1 MGFYT
6 VKPESLESLESLPH
20 LFRTCSK
27 PLYPQSAAD
36 IAALLVIAAFSAI
49 YLLRGTVWDRPD
61 SHHYILFERPQQNDD
76 HKHPRLEA
84 TRNIAQ
90 KLEESDN
97 DCVIFWGSQSGTG
110 EGFARRL
117 AKECQQ
123 RFSLATIVA
132 DLSDYDPETIRLVP
146 LSKLVVFILSTYG
159 EGDPSD
165 NALGFWDWVTKDL
178 GDSALLCN
186 LRYAAFGLGNSNYQH
201 YNRVI
206 TVVTELLDQQ
216 GAQRLI
222 AVGKSDDAARST
234 EEDFMAWKEEFFAAI
249 ALQLQ
254 LEEHPVV
261 YQATL
266 SVSKAESLKFSDLHQ
281 DDPSQFQGQS
291 KASTKT
297 SATRPLNIKAA
308 RELFQVGSRNCVHME
323 VDIGEHPGLAYKTG
337 DHIGIWPTN
346 PETEVENLLRALGRQ
361 AQGDMPL
368 QLQSLS
374 AETRLKLP
382 TPTTLN
388 TLSRFH
394 LEICAPLSRDAML
407 GLAEFAPTTDAKAFV
422 TELSRDSKR
431 YQELISHTHITLGRF
446 LELAS
451 PELAWKD
458 LPLSWVIE
466 TLPSFQPRYYSISS
480 SSVLSPYRIAITAL
494 VAADPL
500 PVILPGKVA
509 AVVNGVATNYLH
521 TLSQALNSDN
531 PDVTVSK
538 VIPYHLPTSGKPY
551 IYAHIRRSKFKLPV
565 SKTTPVIMIAA
576 GTGVAPFRA
585 FLTERAKVAASAEV
599 GAMRLFFGCRNPNED
614 YIYRDE
620 LESIQEKLCA
630 NGTGDLKIIT
640 AYSRTKDSK
649 VYVQDRVM
657 EHIAEVLQLLEDGAS
672 LYVCGR
678 TAMAKEVGR
687 RVVDGARRQR
697 GLGQTMA
704 EEWLETLKRQG
715 KWKEDVWG

>member
-1 MGFYT
+1 MDSEIADL
-6 VKPESLESLESLPH
+6 VNLPL
-20 LFRTCSK
+20 LFRTCLK
-27 PLYPQSAAD
+27 PLCPQSAAD
-36 IAALLVIAAFSAI
+36 IAAFLVIGAFSAI
-49 YLLRGTVWDRPD
+49 YLLRGTVWDQPD

-90 KLEESDN
+90 KLEESGN
-97 DCVIFWGSQSGTG
+97 NCVIFWGSQSGTG

-132 DLSDYDPETIRLVP
+132 DLSDYDAETIRLVP
-146 LSKLVVFILSTYG
+146 QTKLVVFILSTYG

-165 NALGFWDWVTKDL
+165 NALGFWDWVTKGL
-178 GDSALLCN
+178 GDSTLLCN

-201 YNRVI
+201 YNHVI
-206 TVVTELLDQQ
+206 DVVTEKLDQH
-216 GAQRLI
+216 GGQRLM

-234 EEDFMAWKEEFFAAI
+234 EEDFMAWKEEFFVTI
-249 ALQLQ
+249 TLQLQ
-254 LEEHPVV
+254 LEEQPLV

-266 SVSKAESLKFSDLHQ
+266 DVSEAESLEFSDLHQ
-281 DDPSQFQGQS
+281 DNSPRFQGQS
-291 KASTKT
+291 RGSTKT
-297 SATRPLNIKAA
+297 SAIRLLNIKTAC
-308 RELFQVGSRNCVHME
+308 ELFQGGSRNCVHME
-323 VDIGEHPGLAYKTG
+323 VDIGEHSGLAYKTG

-346 PETEVENLLRALGRQ
+346 LEAEVESLLRALGHQ
-361 AQGDMPL
+361 ARGDIPL
-368 QLQSLS
+368 RLKSLS
-374 AETRLKLP
+374 ADTGLKLP

-388 TLSRFH
+388 TLFRFH

-407 GLAEFAPTTDAKAFV
+407 GLAEFAPTPDAKALV
-422 TELSRDSKR
+422 TEFSRDSKR
-431 YQELISHTHITLGRF
+431 YQELISHTHITLGRL

-451 PELAWKD
+451 PELAWKE

-480 SSVLSPYRIAITAL
+480 SSVLSPHRIAITAL

-500 PVILPGKVA
+500 PVVLPGKVA
-509 AVVNGVATNYLH
+509 AMVNGVTTKYLH
-521 TLSQALNSDN
+521 TLSQALTSNN
-531 PDVTVSK
+531 PDVTASK
-538 VIPYHLPTSGKPY
+538 VFPYHSRTGGKAC

-585 FLTERAKVAASAEV
+585 FLAERAKVAASAEV
-599 GAMRLFFGCRNPNED
+599 GAMRLFFGCRDPDED

-620 LESIQEKLCA
+620 LELIQEKLCS
-630 NGTGDLKIIT
+630 NGSGDLKIIT
-640 AYSRTKDSK
+640 AYSRTNDSK
-649 VYVQDRVM
+649 IYVQDRVM
-657 EHIAEVLQLLEDGAS
+657 EYIAEVLQLLEDGAS

-678 TAMAKEVGR
+678 TAMAKEVGQ
-687 RVVDGARRQR
+687 RVVDGARRHR
-697 GLGQTMA
+697 GWEQTVA

-715 KWKEDVWG
+715 KWKEDIWG